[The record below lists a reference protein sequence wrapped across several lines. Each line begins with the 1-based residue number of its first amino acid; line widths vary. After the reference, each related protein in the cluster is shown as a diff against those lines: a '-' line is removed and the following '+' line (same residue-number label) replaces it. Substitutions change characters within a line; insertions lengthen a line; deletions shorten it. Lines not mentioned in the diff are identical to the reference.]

1 LRKRRDPVKVLIITK
16 TLAEFA
22 NLQGKIR
29 EISRLGVDLTVVSPA
44 RWSGRDSELK
54 DVRPDGYEFLVCKC
68 WFSGTTSVRLGNHL
82 HLYPGISS
90 IIGREKWDLVH
101 IDEEPFNLATYHAL
115 RRCRRHQAP
124 AVFSTWQN
132 LMKKYPPPFN
142 LFEKYVHGNAA
153 GAIAGNV
160 EGLELLRRRGFR
172 GPAARIPLLGVDPSF
187 FRRQDATGLRQKLAP
202 SGSFVVGFVG
212 RIHREKGLDTLVRA
226 IALLPKSS
234 VVVLVGRGP
243 YRAQLEG
250 LIGTLGLS
258 ERVRWA
264 PWVNSKEVPEYMS
277 AFDVLVLPSRTRRTW
292 KEQFGRVL
300 VEAMASETCVVGS
313 DSGNIPKVVGD
324 AGLIFQEG
332 DERGLAECLRNLMD
346 DTLLRETLHRRG
358 RQRVLEN
365 FTYAKIAADTVNFY
379 RSICS
384 GSEMSSYGE
393 RGLVEYKDVRAGVET
408 RA

>member
-1 LRKRRDPVKVLIITK
+1 MRDPVKVLIITR

-29 EISRLGVDLTVVSPA
+29 EISRLGVELTVVSPA
-44 RWSGRDSELK
+44 RWAGRDCELK
-54 DVRPDGYEFLVCKC
+54 NVRPDGYEFLVCRC

-115 RRCRRHQAP
+115 RMCRRYRAR

-132 LMKKYPPPFN
+132 LMKRYPPPFN
-142 LFEKYVHGNAA
+142 LFEKYVHENAS
-153 GAIAGNV
+153 GAIAGNG

-172 GPAARIPLLGVDPSF
+172 RPAACIPQLGVDPTF
-187 FRRQDATGLRQKLAP
+187 FRKQDANGQREKLVP

-234 VVVLVGRGP
+234 VLVLVGRGP
-243 YRAQLEG
+243 YRAELEG
-250 LIGTLGLS
+250 LIGALGLS
-258 ERVRWA
+258 ERVHWA
-264 PWVNSKEVPEYMS
+264 PWVNSKEVPQYMS
-277 AFDVLVLPSRTRRTW
+277 AFDVLVLPSRTCRNW

-313 DSGNIPKVVGD
+313 DSGEIPNVVGD
-324 AGLIFQEG
+324 AGLIFHEG
-332 DERGLAECLRNLMD
+332 DERELAERLRQLMD
-346 DTLLRETLHRRG
+346 SPSLCDTLRHRG
-358 RQRVLEN
+358 RQRVLEH

-384 GSEMSSYGE
+384 GSEINSYGDRE
-393 RGLVEYKDVRAGVET
+393 LTEYPDGVAGVEA